1 MSLIIYR
8 EYEIQYD
15 KKSIISVDKIKS
27 REELVNTELNDFI

>member
-15 KKSIISVDKIKS
+15 KKSITSVDKIKS
-27 REELVNTELNDFI
+27 REELVNAELNGFI